1 MGEPL
6 AKTGLFVNK
15 TSGGMFAV
23 EDQSLTTGNRFFVDA
38 GADGVGSTASYGK
51 NPEAPLSSLALAY
64 SLDILTANNGDVV
77 YLMPGHVEDVIA
89 AATIA
94 CDIAGVS
101 VIGLGTGGSKPT
113 ITFTTID
120 SATMTMAAANTHL
133 KNIRFVCDID
143 AMVVGLPV
151 TAADI
156 TIENCDFI
164 DLGTDNSLHW
174 ITLSADADDFT
185 LLNCIN
191 KGTATAGN
199 TGFITMAAAS
209 NVRIIELESEG
220 DFSAANIDMSDAV
233 VNVRIEGCRLN
244 NANAVD
250 VGIEGFA
257 AATGWLANN
266 YIRIAT
272 DAEVTGIN
280 TVGALS
286 LFENYQVNDDGE
298 TGVLIGTPSG

>member
-1 MGEPL
+1 MGQL
-6 AKTGLFVNK
+6 AKTGLFVNQQP
-15 TSGGMFAV
+15 GGMFAI

-38 GADGVGSTASYGK
+38 GASGVGSTDSYGR
-51 NPEAPLSSLALAY
+51 NPESPLASLALAY
-64 SLDILTANNGDVV
+64 SLDILTPNNGDIV
-77 YLMPGHVEDVIA
+77 YLMPGHVENVTGA
-89 AATIA
+89 AGIA
-94 CDIAGVS
+94 CDIAGVT
-101 VIGLGTGGSKPT
+101 VKGLGSGSSKPT

-120 SATMTMAAANTHL
+120 SATMTMAAANTTIE
-133 KNIRFVCDID
+133 NVRFVCDID
-143 AMVVGLPV
+143 AMVVGIPV
-151 TAADI
+151 TAAYI
-156 TIENCDFI
+156 TIKNCEFI
-164 DLGTDNSLHW
+164 DLGADNSLHW

-185 LLNCIN
+185 LENCIN

-209 NVRIIELESEG
+209 NVRILGLESEG
-220 DFSAANIDMSDAV
+220 DFAAANIDMSAAV

-266 YIRIAT
+266 FIRIAT
-272 DAEVTGIN
+272 DGELTGIN

-298 TGVLIGTPSG
+298 TGALIGAVSAA

>member
-1 MGEPL
+1 M
-6 AKTGLFVNK
+6 ANRRTGLFGK
-15 TSGGMFAV
+15 TASPGGLFTI
-23 EDQSLTTGNRFFVDA
+23 EDMGLSTGNRFFVNS
-38 GADGVGSTASYGK
+38 GAAGVGSTAGFGK
-51 NPEAPLSSLALAY
+51 SPDSPLASLALAF
-64 SLDILTANNGDVV
+64 SLDILTPNNGDIV
-77 YLMPGHVEDVIA
+77 YLMPGHTENVIA

-94 CDIAGVS
+94 CDIAGVR
-101 VIGLGTGGSKPT
+101 VVGLGEGSSKPT

-120 SATMTMAAANTHL
+120 SATMTMGAASVKL
-133 KNIRFVCDID
+133 ENIRFVCDID
-143 AMVVGLPV
+143 ALVVGLPV
-151 TAADI
+151 TAAYV
-156 TIENCDFI
+156 TIKDCEFI

-185 LLNCIN
+185 LENCIN

-209 NVRIIELESEG
+209 NVRILGLESEG
-220 DFSAANIDMSDAV
+220 DFSAANIDMSAAA

-250 VGIEGFA
+250 VCIEGFA

-266 YIRIAT
+266 FIRIAT
-272 DAEVTGIN
+272 DTEVTGIN

-298 TGVLIGTPSG
+298 TGVLIGTPSA